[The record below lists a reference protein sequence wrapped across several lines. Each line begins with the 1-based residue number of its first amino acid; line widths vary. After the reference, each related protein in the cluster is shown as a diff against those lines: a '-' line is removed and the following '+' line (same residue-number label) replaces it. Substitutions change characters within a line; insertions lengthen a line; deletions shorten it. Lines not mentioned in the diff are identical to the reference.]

1 MTAGNTAGMSAR
13 YQVAFYEPTGRLVYI
28 HTLTAVDQ
36 MAYTRRLNGVG
47 AFMMSLPRA
56 LRQPVMLRKDALAQV
71 YRSDPVTGQMREDGT
86 YFLRSAEHV
95 PGTYDGLVI
104 GGVSAEHLFKRRVY
118 NPDDDPNVAGGFSTK
133 SGPAVTVMREVV
145 TEQMIAPAVNNERA
159 FPGLSLASIG
169 EDTSPNYPFRREIGQ
184 QNVLD
189 VLSDVAKAT
198 RLDFWLAF
206 DGVDPAGY
214 PKFVFHAG
222 RRGTDR
228 SKHSHPAGPYVYL
241 TPSSG
246 NLVEPQ
252 LTLDSTEEA
261 NAVYVL
267 GKGANGNR
275 LVYRQERS
283 AAVVES
289 PFNRVERAVESSEAD
304 TLDELLAAAS
314 TALAEGAPQ
323 VTFSFMP
330 LVTASGAIYQLDWR
344 LGDVVTVGAYGY
356 EMDARVTAV
365 TVTLTGA
372 GETVEVETERELW
385 ET

>member
-1 MTAGNTAGMSAR
+1 VSAR

-118 NPDDDPNVAGGFSTK
+118 NPDDDPKVAGGFSTK

-145 TEQMIAPAVNNERA
+145 TEQMISPAANPERA
-159 FPGLSLASIG
+159 FPGIRLADIG
-169 EDTSPNYPFRREIGQ
+169 QDTSPDYPFRREIGQ

-198 RLDFWLAF
+198 KLDFWLAF
-206 DGVDPAGY
+206 DGIDTAGGY

-314 TALAEGAPQ
+314 TALAEGEPQ
-323 VTFSFMP
+323 VTFSFVP

>member
-1 MTAGNTAGMSAR
+1 MSAR
-13 YQVAFYEPTGRLVYI
+13 YQVAFYEPEGRLVYI

-36 MAYTRRLNGVG
+36 MAYTRRLNGIG
-47 AFMMSLPRA
+47 TFMMSLPRE

-71 YRSDPVTGQMREDGT
+71 YRSDPVTGRMREDGT
-86 YFLRSAEHV
+86 YFLRSADHV

-104 GGVSAEHLFKRRVY
+104 GGVSAEHLLKRRVY
-118 NPDDDPNVAGGFSTK
+118 NPDDDPKVAGGFSTK
-133 SGPAVTVMREVV
+133 SGPAATVMREVV
-145 TEQMIAPAVNNERA
+145 YEQMIAPAANPERA
-159 FPGLSLASIG
+159 FPGLSLATVG
-169 EDTSPNYPFRREIGQ
+169 DTDTSPNYPFRREIGQ
-184 QNVLD
+184 QHVLD
-189 VLSDVAKAT
+189 VLGDIAKAT

-206 DGVDPAGY
+206 DGVDVEGGY
-214 PKFVFHAG
+214 PRFVFHAG

-241 TPSSG
+241 TPGSG

-252 LTLDSTEEA
+252 LTLDSAEEA

-289 PFNRVERAVESSEAD
+289 PFNRMERAVEASEAD
-304 TLDELLAAAS
+304 TLDELLAAAE
-314 TALAEGAPQ
+314 TALAEGEPT
-323 VTFSFMP
+323 VTFSFVP
-330 LVTASGAIYQLDWR
+330 LVTAAGAVYQVDWD
-344 LGDVVTVGAYGY
+344 LGDIVTVGAYGY

-372 GETVEVETERELW
+372 GETIEVETEREVW
-385 ET
+385 DS

>member
-1 MTAGNTAGMSAR
+1 MSAR

-95 PGTYDGLVI
+95 PGAYDGLVI

-169 EDTSPNYPFRREIGQ
+169 EDTSPKYPFRREIGQ

-206 DGVDPAGY
+206 DGVDTVGGY
-214 PKFVFHAG
+214 PRFVFHAG

-275 LVYRQERS
+275 LVYRAERS
-283 AAVVES
+283 SAVVES

-304 TLDELLAAAS
+304 TLDELLAAAE

-323 VTFSFMP
+323 VTFSFVP

>member
-1 MTAGNTAGMSAR
+1 MSAR

-95 PGTYDGLVI
+95 PGAYDGLVI

-118 NPDDDPNVAGGFSTK
+118 NPDDDPHVAGGFSTK

-145 TEQMIAPAVNNERA
+145 TEQMIAPAANPERA
-159 FPGLSLASIG
+159 FPGLRLADIG

-189 VLSDVAKAT
+189 VLSDIAKAT

-206 DGVDPAGY
+206 DGIDTVGGY
-214 PKFVFHAG
+214 PRFVFHAG

-275 LVYRQERS
+275 LVYRQERHS
-283 AAVVES
+283 AVVES

-323 VTFSFMP
+323 VTFSFVP
-330 LVTASGAIYQLDWR
+330 LVTAAGAIYQLDWR

-372 GETVEVETERELW
+372 GETIEVETERELW

>member
-1 MTAGNTAGMSAR
+1 VSAR

-47 AFMMSLPRA
+47 AFMMSLPRE

-118 NPDDDPNVAGGFSTK
+118 NPDDDPKVAGGFSTK

-145 TEQMIAPAVNNERA
+145 TEQMISPAANPERA
-159 FPGLSLASIG
+159 FPGIRLADIG
-169 EDTSPNYPFRREIGQ
+169 QDTSPDYPFRREIGQ

-206 DGVDPAGY
+206 DGIDPAGY

-275 LVYRQERS
+275 LVYRAERIS
-283 AAVVES
+283 AVVES

-323 VTFSFMP
+323 VTFSFVP
-330 LVTASGAIYQLDWR
+330 LVTAAGAIYQLDWR

>member
-1 MTAGNTAGMSAR
+1 VSAR

-95 PGTYDGLVI
+95 PGAYDGLVI

-118 NPDDDPNVAGGFSTK
+118 NPDDDPKVAGGFSTK

-145 TEQMIAPAVNNERA
+145 TEQMISPASNPERA

-189 VLSDVAKAT
+189 VLSDIAKAT

-206 DGVDPAGY
+206 DGVDTVGGY
-214 PKFVFHAG
+214 PRFVFHAG

-275 LVYRQERS
+275 LVYQQERS
-283 AAVVES
+283 SAVVES

-304 TLDELLAAAS
+304 TIDELLAAAE

-323 VTFSFMP
+323 VTFSFVP
-330 LVTASGAIYQLDWR
+330 LVTAAGAIYQLDWR

-372 GETVEVETERELW
+372 GETIEVETERELW

>member
-323 VTFSFMP
+323 VTFSFVP
-330 LVTASGAIYQLDWR
+330 LVTAAGAIYQLDWR
-344 LGDVVTVGAYGY
+344 LGDVVTVGAYSY

>member
-1 MTAGNTAGMSAR
+1 MSAR
-13 YQVAFYEPTGRLVYI
+13 YQVAFYEPAGRLVYI

-47 AFMMSLPRA
+47 AFMMSLPRH

-95 PGTYDGLVI
+95 PGAYDGLVI
-104 GGVSAEHLFKRRVY
+104 GGVSAEHLLKRRVY

-145 TEQMIAPAVNNERA
+145 TEQMISPATNGERA

-323 VTFSFMP
+323 VTFSFVP